1 MTNDQ
6 RFSPP
11 LVRIFSA
18 ITLAIL
24 ALSTDLAAEKRVVF
38 ADEAISIALP
48 MGWEK
53 SDLNKERVI
62 AGFATQDNRTSA
74 FFTEFQATNQSF
86 MVDLIDSTLENFEQ
100 IYRLENYS
108 KYKKGK
114 VKGIDKEHQAIFA
127 TVEGTH
133 EREDKSTFEMKFYLL
148 AFNVEDRYYLF
159 QASTTMPIREARERQ
174 IYELIR
180 SIVAK

>member
-6 RFSPP
+6 RFFPDSA
-11 LVRIFSA
+11 RIFSA
-18 ITLAIL
+18 VLL
-24 ALSTDLAAEKRVVF
+24 ALFVIAPDLNAEERVIF

-48 MGWEK
+48 SGWEK
-53 SDLNKERVI
+53 SDLNKDKVL
-62 AGFATQDNRTSA
+62 AGFTTQDNRSSV
-74 FFTEFQATNQSF
+74 FFTEFQATNQSY
-86 MVDLIDSTLENFEQ
+86 MVDLIDSTLANFEQ

-114 VKGIDKEHQAIFA
+114 VKGIDKEHEAIFA

-133 EREDKSTFEMKFYLL
+133 ERNEKTSFEMKFYLL
-148 AFNVEDRYYLF
+148 AFNVEDRYYLL

>member
-6 RFSPP
+6 RFFPYAA
-11 LVRIFSA
+11 RIFSA
-18 ITLAIL
+18 IAFIL
-24 ALSTDLAAEKRVVF
+24 TVFGSDLRAEKRIVF
-38 ADEAISIALP
+38 ADDAISIALP
-48 MGWEK
+48 LGWEE
-53 SDLNKERVI
+53 SDLNQDKVL
-62 AGFATQDNRTSA
+62 AGFATQDNRTSV

-86 MVDLIDSTLENFEQ
+86 MVDLIDSTLANFEQ
-100 IYRLENYS
+100 VYRLENYS

-114 VKGIDKEHQAIFA
+114 VKGVDKEHQAIFA

-133 EREDKSTFEMKFYLL
+133 EKEDKSTFEMKFYLL
-148 AFNVEDRYYLF
+148 AFNVENRYYLM
-159 QASTTMPIREARERQ
+159 QASTTMPIRGAREKQ

>member
-1 MTNDQ
+1 MTFQQ
-6 RFSPP
+6 RLFSSPSG
-11 LVRIFSA
+11 IFRGILLIA
-18 ITLAIL
+18 LFFTTLL
-24 ALSTDLAAEKRVVF
+24 RAEERVIF
-38 ADEAISIALP
+38 ANEAISIALP
-48 MGWEK
+48 SGWEK
-53 SDLNKERVI
+53 SDLNKDKVL
-62 AGFATQDNRTSA
+62 AGFATQDNRTSV
-74 FFTEFQATNQSF
+74 FFTEFQATNQSY
-86 MVDLIDSTLENFEQ
+86 MVDLIDSTLANFEQ
-100 IYRLENYS
+100 IYRLDNYS

-133 EREDKSTFEMKFYLL
+133 ERDDETSFEMKFYLL
-148 AFNVEDRYYLF
+148 AFNVENRYYLL

>member
-6 RFSPP
+6 RFFPAT
-11 LVRIFSA
+11 LRFFSA
-18 ITLAIL
+18 IALTLTTFC
-24 ALSTDLAAEKRVVF
+24 SDLTAENRIIF

-48 MGWEK
+48 LGWEK
-53 SDLNKERVI
+53 SDLNKERVL

-74 FFTEFQATNQSF
+74 FFTEFKADTQSF
-86 MVDLIDSTLENFEQ
+86 MSDLIDNTLANFEK

-108 KYKKGK
+108 KYQKGK
-114 VKGIDKEHQAIFA
+114 VKGIGKEHEAIFA

-133 EREDKSTFEMKFYLL
+133 ERADKNSFEMKFYLL
-148 AFNVEDRYYLF
+148 AFEVENRYYLL

-174 IYELIR
+174 IYDLIR

>member
-6 RFSPP
+6 RFFPRAA
-11 LVRIFSA
+11 RIFSA
-18 ITLAIL
+18 LASVIL
-24 ALSTDLAAEKRVVF
+24 IFGTGLRAEERVIF
-38 ADEAISIALP
+38 ADDAISIALP
-48 MGWEK
+48 LGWQK
-53 SDLNKERVI
+53 SDLNKDKVL
-62 AGFATQDNRTSA
+62 AGFATQDNRTSV
-74 FFTEFQATNQSF
+74 FFTRFEATNQSF
-86 MVDLIDSTLENFEQ
+86 MVDLIDSTLANFEQ

-133 EREDKSTFEMKFYLL
+133 ERDDETSFEMKFYLL
-148 AFNVEDRYYLF
+148 TFNVEDRYYLM